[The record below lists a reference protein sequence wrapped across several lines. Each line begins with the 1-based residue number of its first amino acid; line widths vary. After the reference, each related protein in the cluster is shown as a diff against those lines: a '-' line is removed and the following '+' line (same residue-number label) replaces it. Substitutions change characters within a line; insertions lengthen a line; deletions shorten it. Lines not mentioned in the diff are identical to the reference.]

1 VIRILDKSA
10 IYFRKSKQL
19 ENQMATTARNRFFN
33 LREPRLF
40 IAKMKKNP
48 LALSTET
55 SQHSQKYF
63 EKVVNEGYNRI

>member
-1 VIRILDKSA
+1 
-10 IYFRKSKQL
+10 
-19 ENQMATTARNRFFN
+19 MATTARNRFFN